1 MSTQERV
8 ESLYAVLA
16 VLKHRESRILDVERK
31 SQIRQQIALTIMAI
45 VEAEQEPTDEPRLR

>member
-31 SQIRQQIALTIMAI
+31 SQVRQQIASTIMAI
-45 VEAEQEPTDEPRLR
+45 VEAEQQPTDES